1 MRILLPVQLNPI
13 SRRKDKSVKLSLETR
28 ELSPTEIMT
37 LMAIEG
43 EEMWM
48 SLATTEQELP
58 EAPEEA
64 PEIETKTSAQRL
76 RSVLFILYKKA
87 TENGS
92 FVGTFDNYYRDRME
106 KIIESLKSKIE
117 E

>member
-13 SRRKDKSVKLSLETR
+13 SRRKDRSVKLSLETR

-58 EAPEEA
+58 EAPEES
-64 PEIETKTSAQRL
+64 PELETKTQAQRL
-76 RSVLFILYKKA
+76 RAVLFILYKKA

-106 KIIESLKSKIE
+106 KIIESLKAKIE
-117 E
+117 D

>member
-1 MRILLPVQLNPI
+1 
-13 SRRKDKSVKLSLETR
+13 
-28 ELSPTEIMT
+28 
-37 LMAIEG
+37 MAIEG
-43 EEMWM
+43 EEMWC

-64 PEIETKTSAQRL
+64 PELETKTQAQRL
-76 RSVLFILYKKA
+76 RGVLFILYKKA

-106 KIIESLKSKIE
+106 KILESLKAKIE